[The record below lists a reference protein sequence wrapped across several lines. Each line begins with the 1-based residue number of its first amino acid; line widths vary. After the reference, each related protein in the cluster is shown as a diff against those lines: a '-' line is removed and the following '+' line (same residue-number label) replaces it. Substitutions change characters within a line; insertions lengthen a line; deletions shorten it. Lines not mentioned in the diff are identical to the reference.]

1 MVGLGANNTS
11 TRRSVVF
18 KQSDLMYAPNTGA
31 LEYVSKPPQPT
42 PTVVAIESKLA
53 IVLPIAF

>member
-11 TRRSVVF
+11 TKRSVVF
-18 KQSDLMYAPNTGA
+18 KQSDLMYAPNTGG

-42 PTVVAIESKLA
+42 TKVVAI
-53 IVLPIAF
+53 